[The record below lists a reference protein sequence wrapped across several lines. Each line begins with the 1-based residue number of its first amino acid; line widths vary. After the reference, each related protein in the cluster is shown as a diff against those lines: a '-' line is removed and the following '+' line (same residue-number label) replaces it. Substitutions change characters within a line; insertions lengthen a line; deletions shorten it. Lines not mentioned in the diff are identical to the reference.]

1 MRIKELTSFKRLYRV
16 GRSEEIVS
24 SKEASLGDQ
33 EDASKQGRKI
43 DDIDKDAEITLVDE
57 TQGRYGDD
65 IMFDV
70 SDLAGE
76 EVFVAEQ
83 GVSDKD
89 VNLSVDEVTL
99 AQALAAL
106 KTTSTRPKA
115 KGLVI
120 HEEEQ
125 ATTPT
130 VSSQQ
135 PSQAKIQDKG
145 KAKMIEPEPVKKLSK
160 KDQLK
165 LDEEV
170 AQRLQAEFDEQE
182 RIEREKAEANIAL
195 KETWDDIQAKIEVD
209 CLLAERLKTREQ
221 EELTIKE
228 RAILF
233 QQLLEK
239 RRKQFA
245 AKRAEEKRNIPP
257 TKAQQKSI
265 MCNYLKKMEGWKPK
279 DLKRKSFANIHEL
292 FDKAMKRVN
301 TFVNYIT
308 ELVKGSLEKAE
319 EKIA

>member
-1 MRIKELTSFKRLYRV
+1 
-16 GRSEEIVS
+16 
-24 SKEASLGDQ
+24 
-33 EDASKQGRKI
+33 
-43 DDIDKDAEITLVDE
+43 
-57 TQGRYGDD
+57 
-65 IMFDV
+65 MFDV
-70 SDLAGE
+70 NDLAGE

-89 VNLSVDEVTL
+89 VNSSVDEVTL
-99 AQALAAL
+99 AQAITTTPTLTTTTAA
-106 KTTSTRPKA
+106 TTIIATSTRPKA

-145 KAKMIEPEPVKKLSK
+145 KTKMIEPKPMKKLSN

-170 AQRLQAEFDEQE
+170 AQRLQAKFNKQE
-182 RIEREKAEANIAL
+182 RIEREKAEVNIAL
-195 KETWDDIQAKIEVD
+195 KETWDDIQAKIEAD
-209 CLLAERLKTREQ
+209 QLLAERLQAREQ

-239 RRKQFA
+239 KRKHFVV
-245 AKRAEEKRNIPP
+245 KRAEEKRNKPP
-257 TKAQQKSI
+257 TKAQQRSI
-265 MCNYLKKMEGWKPK
+265 MCTYLKNMEGWKPK
-279 DLKRKSFANIHEL
+279 DLKSKSFANIQEL

-301 TFVNYIT
+301 TFVDYRT
-308 ELVKGSLEKAE
+308 ELVEGSSEKAE
-319 EKIA
+319 AEIA